1 MKAPGGREGRKE
13 VGRRR
18 QGGAEGGA
26 GRKEKRGRRRWLQ
39 QGEVPLLGTQNG
51 IFHSGPE

>member
-1 MKAPGGREGRKE
+1 MKAPGGREGRKG
-13 VGRRR
+13 VGRRG
-18 QGGAEGGA
+18 QGGAEGGVE
-26 GRKEKRGRRRWLQ
+26 REEKRGGRRWLQ

>member
-13 VGRRR
+13 VGRRG
-18 QGGAEGGA
+18 QGEEGGVE
-26 GRKEKRGRRRWLQ
+26 REEKRGGRRCQR
-39 QGEVPLLGTQNG
+39 GEVPLLGTQNG